1 MKSPLIK
8 KIEFTLFKVRIPN
21 IVTDPS
27 GFSVWYEPGSG
38 IIQERFSVKIF
49 SDDGHVGEYVPP
61 RSRANVIMPA
71 SVALA
76 HFLVKKPVLERES
89 HYQTMRRITK
99 HVGEAG
105 IGALDIA
112 IWDLGG
118 KITGQSVSQMLG
130 GFRDKLPAY
139 ASSIQGD
146 EHPNGLSS
154 PKAYADFAEKCF
166 ELGYKGF
173 KMHGWKEGDPQRE
186 ESMIRAV
193 AERVGTR
200 MDVMY
205 DAACHL
211 KTLMDAIRIGKV
223 CDEYNLLWFE
233 DPYADGGPTIR
244 GNRALKELIRTP
256 VMIGEHVRN
265 PEIHTEF
272 VVSRATDYGRVD
284 PDYDGGITGSYKAA
298 LAAEALGIDVE
309 IHSCGPAMRQL
320 MAALSRSNYYE
331 INLVHPCAPNPWQ
344 LPVYQNGYSDELDCI
359 DQEGFVEV
367 PQGHGLGVEY
377 DWEMIEKNKLEK
389 ILIE

>member
-38 IIQERFSVKIF
+38 ISQKRFSVKIF

-154 PKAYADFAEKCF
+154 PKAYADFAEKCL

-233 DPYADGGPTIR
+233 DPYADGGLTIR

-284 PDYDGGITGSYKAA
+284 PDYDGVITGS
-298 LAAEALGIDVE
+298 
-309 IHSCGPAMRQL
+309 
-320 MAALSRSNYYE
+320 
-331 INLVHPCAPNPWQ
+331 
-344 LPVYQNGYSDELDCI
+344 
-359 DQEGFVEV
+359 
-367 PQGHGLGVEY
+367 
-377 DWEMIEKNKLEK
+377 
-389 ILIE
+389 

>member
-1 MKSPLIK
+1 MKSPLVK
-8 KIEFTLFKVRIPN
+8 KIEFTLFEVRIPS
-21 IVTDPS
+21 IASDPS
-27 GFSVWYEPGSG
+27 GFSVWYEKGPGTL
-38 IIQERFSVKIF
+38 QKRFAVKIY

-61 RSRANVIMPA
+61 RSRASVIMPSA
-71 SVALA
+71 VALS
-76 HFLVKKPVLERES
+76 HYLVKKPVLERES
-89 HYQTMRRITK
+89 HYQAMRRITK

-118 KITGQSVSQMLG
+118 KITGQSVSQMRG

-154 PKAYADFAEKCF
+154 PKAYADFAEKCL

-233 DPYADGGPTIR
+233 DPYADGGLTIR

-377 DWEMIEKNKLEK
+377 DWEMIERNKLEK